1 MATKGKRAIWLNKA
15 VRGDMKHFTGFKYTR
30 KALAIALAFSSVAAM
45 AAGTEPQPST
55 LSADTENYSKD
66 GSAVASVD
74 SPTVVA
80 QGTNVSDSLPLQ
92 ASTEPGQNTRGLS
105 VNVPPPTGEMPGRR
119 TGPLSGIGNA
129 LDAYGINLGLVL
141 ANLTLANPST
151 GTAPHNWANYF
162 ALVMS
167 ADVDL
172 SKLIGLPNTQFHIT
186 EAWEPPSHNTYSYVL
201 QTGSAFALAPVQT
214 VSSDL
219 VKFTLSHDLFDK
231 RLHIE
236 YGRMNINDD
245 FMVPT
250 MCNGCVASTPAL
262 TVNVPGFTKS
272 LWGARIAYQLSH
284 NIRLGL
290 GAIEDNSD
298 LFTKSSGW
306 NWSSRT
312 RTGII
317 GVANML
323 YTSDFSDSR
332 YPLNAEV
339 GVYHNTS
346 PYTDDL
352 YNVDG
357 SSQALNPFGT
367 ALKHGSGTWGFYGQ
381 GRKVVW
387 TAAGSEGP
395 VRPNIALYGGAF
407 ITPGVGQ
414 SYPVEA
420 FGGAEYGGFL
430 KNSPMTL
437 VGTTVRY
444 IRLSHERALFE
455 QQLSTVSGWG
465 SDAVHQ
471 NTFSFELHAQYGIA
485 PGILVNG
492 FAQYFL
498 HPDRARIFAALGPT
512 RSGIQVGVGLIIDLG
527 VLSGLARP
535 K

>member
-1 MATKGKRAIWLNKA
+1 MQQ
-15 VRGDMKHFTGFKYTR
+15 FTGFKYTG
-30 KALAIALAFSSVAAM
+30 KAVAIALAFSSVTAL
-45 AAGTEPQPST
+45 AAGTEPQSST
-55 LSADTENYSKD
+55 LSASAENQTKD
-66 GSAVASVD
+66 GSTVKSVD
-74 SPTVVA
+74 TPTVITHA
-80 QGTNVSDSLPLQ
+80 TNVSDSLAVQ
-92 ASTEPGQNTRGLS
+92 ASTQPGFNTRGSPDVS
-105 VNVPPPTGEMPGRR
+105 VPSATGGMPGGRM
-119 TGPLSGIGNA
+119 GPLSGLGNA
-129 LDAYGINLGLVL
+129 LDSYGVNLGLVI

-162 ALVMS
+162 ALLMS

-172 SKLIGLPNTQFHIT
+172 SKLVGLPNTQFHIV

-262 TVNVPGFTKS
+262 TVDVPGFTKS
-272 LWGARIAYQLSH
+272 LWGGRIAYQLSH
-284 NIRLGL
+284 TTRLGF
-290 GAIEDNSD
+290 GAIEDNSS

-306 NWSSRT
+306 DWSSRS

-317 GVANML
+317 GVANMM
-323 YTSDFSDSR
+323 YTTDFSDKP
-332 YPLNAEV
+332 YPLKAEV

-381 GRKVVW
+381 GRQVVW

-395 VRPNIALYGGAF
+395 VRPNVAVYGGAF

-437 VGTTVRY
+437 VGTTIRY
-444 IRLSHERALFE
+444 IRLSHDRSLFE
-455 QQLSTVSGWG
+455 QQLSTVTGNG
-465 SDAVHQ
+465 SDPVHQ
-471 NTFSFELHAQYGIA
+471 NTFSFEVHAQYGIA
-485 PGILVNG
+485 PGILING

-498 HPDRARIFAALGPT
+498 HPDRARVFAALGPT
-512 RSGIQVGVGLIIDLG
+512 HSGVQVGVGLIIDLG
-527 VLSGLARP
+527 VLSGLSIP
-535 K
+535 KIE